1 MLKDL
6 QENLRIE
13 KEITLNNIL
22 SVDKEAGENLISS
35 EKKKRQYENAFDG

>member
-13 KEITLNNIL
+13 KETINLAL
-22 SVDKEAGENLISS
+22 ADKESGENLIAS
-35 EKKKRQYENAFDG
+35 ENKKRQYESAFDG